1 MFARSIPMTQ
11 RKTSRKILLVEDN
24 DLYRESLGALL
35 ETLSYQVLCLP
46 DGFAFLQC
54 LEKFRPDLILLDLH
68 LPPLD
73 GFMLMKKWQNSNYKH
88 IPIFILS
95 ASESIEEKEKALAC
109 GARRFLPKST
119 TVRELDRAIVEE
131 LNQ

>member
-1 MFARSIPMTQ
+1 MFALSIPMTN
-11 RKTSRKILLVEDN
+11 RRTSLKILLVEDN
-24 DLYRESLGALL
+24 DLYRESLGELL

-54 LEKFRPDLILLDLH
+54 LEQFRPDLILLDLH

-73 GFMLMKKWQNSNYKH
+73 GFMLMKKWKNSSYKD

-95 ASESIEEKEKALAC
+95 ASESIEDKENALSF
-109 GARRFLPKST
+109 GARRFLPKSI
-119 TVRELDRAIVEE
+119 TVRELDRAIIEE
-131 LNQ
+131 LSG